1 MRAIPFLLL
10 LILSL
15 VPAGPGR
22 AADEA
27 EARALVGQLEREA
40 ITMASASLPMAEK
53 ERRFRGLLRS
63 SFDLPGLG
71 QFVLG
76 RHWRSATS
84 DQRSEFLR
92 LFEDLTVDIW
102 VARFRDYHGQRLE
115 VTAIQPAADSV
126 MVDTLLH
133 SPKGPQRTVA
143 WRLNRTPAGLKVADI
158 VVDGVSMA
166 VTHRSEYASVMRQTG
181 GVAGLLDRL
190 RQQVAAG
197 PHQ

>member
-10 LILSL
+10 LMLSL
-15 VPAGPGR
+15 APAGSGH

-27 EARALVGQLEREA
+27 EARALVSQLEREA
-40 ITMASASLPMAEK
+40 IAMASPSLPMAEK

-63 SFDLPGLG
+63 SFDLPGVAR
-71 QFVLG
+71 FVLA
-76 RHWRSATS
+76 RQWRTATS

-92 LFEDLTVDIW
+92 LFEDVTVDIW
-102 VARFRDYHGQRLE
+102 VPRFRDYSGERLE
-115 VTAIQPAADSV
+115 VTTIQPSGDVV
-126 MVDTLLH
+126 MVNTMLH
-133 SPKGPQRTVA
+133 SPKRPPRVVA
-143 WRLNRTPAGLKVADI
+143 WRLNRTPAGLKVTDI

-166 VTHRSEYASVMRQTG
+166 VTHRSEYASVMHRSG
-181 GVAGLLDRL
+181 GVAGLLDRM